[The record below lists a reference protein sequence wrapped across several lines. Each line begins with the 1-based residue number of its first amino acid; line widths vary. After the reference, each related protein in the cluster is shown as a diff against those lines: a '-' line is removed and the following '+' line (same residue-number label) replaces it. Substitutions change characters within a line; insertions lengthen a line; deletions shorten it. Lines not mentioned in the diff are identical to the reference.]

1 MWPRLRILRASFP
14 ARRGLAGGPAKQTGS
29 AVTEFVVSL
38 VVFVPLFLSI
48 PLLGKYAD
56 IKHKNIEAS
65 RYVVWE
71 RTIWSDEGASWN
83 DGEQS
88 KSDAQIHQEMD
99 RRLFSHPLQAMHH
112 TDSSGNPLW
121 ANHKQESLLAAA
133 GQDAEGRDQATSAT
147 LDEYNPTSRLSG
159 LARGNA
165 ESVDFIAFNGLSR
178 VPLLGKLTSLLQ
190 DSKAT
195 HAIDAGLG
203 ALGVECGIG
212 VNLNSGLELGGENFA
227 EASVTTPAINRIGGQ
242 ETQLEFEA
250 SAAILSNAW
259 SAPTEER
266 FQERV
271 DGLVPN
277 QLVGCITA
285 PGALTFGMVGTKG
298 GPLFGEGRLSHPVGV
313 AADTTVL
320 PSAYVE

>member
-1 MWPRLRILRASFP
+1 MWPRERTLEISIPSRQ
-14 ARRGLAGGPAKQTGS
+14 GLTGRQLKQKGS
-29 AVTEFVVSL
+29 AITEFVISL
-38 VVFVPLFLSI
+38 VAFVPLFLSI

-65 RYVVWE
+65 RYAVWE
-71 RTIWSDEGASWN
+71 RTIWSDEGARWN
-83 DGEQS
+83 DDEQS
-88 KSDAQIHQEMD
+88 KSDAQIHLEMD

-112 TDSSGNPLW
+112 TDSSANPLW
-121 ANHKQESLLAAA
+121 VNHKGESLLANA
-133 GQDAEGRDQATSAT
+133 GTGADGRPQASTAT
-147 LDEYNPTSRLSG
+147 LDEYNPTDHLSG
-159 LARGNA
+159 LARIDA
-165 ESVDFIAFNGLSR
+165 EAVDFVAFNGLSQI
-178 VPLLGKLTSLLQ
+178 PLIGKLTGLLE
-190 DSKAT
+190 DSKAL

-212 VNLNSGLELGGENFA
+212 VNLNSGLDLGGENFA
-227 EASVTTPAINRIGGQ
+227 EANVTTAAVNRIGGQ
-242 ETQLEFEA
+242 ESRLDFEA

-259 SAPTEER
+259 SAPSEER

-277 QLVGCITA
+277 QLVGCVTA

-313 AADTTVL
+313 AAETTVL
-320 PSAYVE
+320 PEPYVE